1 MIVQFSIKLGLD
13 GLKSNFFQAR
23 LWLQFLLFPSLKY
36 FQRIC
41 RELIDELF
49 HHDYFP
55 FHKFYM
61 KYERLRCRY
70 AKIFIIFVLF
80 FVTIYS
86 PPLKYYGLDILFP
99 SNHNIHKSLKPKDKD
114 HKNFYECYNLTKK
127 VYLMTHIF
135 ILKCAC

>member
-1 MIVQFSIKLGLD
+1 MSVIVFTKLHKIICRLSNSQSNQGWMSSSPT
-13 GLKSNFFQAR
+13 KSGIHTIFFQD
-23 LWLQFLLFPSLKY
+23 WLQFLLFPSLKY

-86 PPLKYYGLDILFP
+86 PPLKYSRYRLKISSIYCLK
-99 SNHNIHKSLKPKDKD
+99 NIMLGF
-114 HKNFYECYNLTKK
+114 KNNKRK
-127 VYLMTHIF
+127 H
-135 ILKCAC
+135 

>member
-1 MIVQFSIKLGLD
+1 MLIVLFSIKLELN
-13 GLKSNFFQAR
+13 GLKSNEIRVYKNFFFQDR

-86 PPLKYYGLDILFP
+86 PPLKYYGRYRLEISSIYCLI
-99 SNHNIHKSLKPKDKD
+99 NIMLGF
-114 HKNFYECYNLTKK
+114 KNNKR
-127 VYLMTHIF
+127 
-135 ILKCAC
+135 